1 MKFQVR
7 EGYVVRLVNRV
18 EVAENTFQDQEVNF
32 YATQVCDLTPAQ
44 ADLHAHK
51 LEPKDKAAADYLES
65 KVAPVSAAVTTV
77 PAVDVQ
83 AIVAAAVTAALA
95 AQAATQ
101 AAAPAGDGKGN
112 GK

>member
-18 EVAENTFQDQEVNF
+18 EVSENTFQDQEVNY

-51 LEPKDKAAADYLES
+51 LEPKDKAASDYLEG
-65 KVAPVSAAVTTV
+65 KITPVSAAVSTV
-77 PAVDVQ
+77 PAIDVQ

-101 AAAPAGDGKGN
+101 AQPAGDAGKGAA
-112 GK
+112 K